1 MINYI
6 NAKQMDLNCQLFSLM
21 FECFFFFKSFHI
33 NYFIISSVIKIRK
46 TLKEPES
53 IQ

>member
-21 FECFFFFKSFHI
+21 FECFFFLNRFTL
-33 NYFIISSVIKIRK
+33 II
-46 TLKEPES
+46 L
-53 IQ
+53 